1 MCKIDV
7 AALKRTRAYFQLC
20 LLLPGEYPEEAVACS
35 AAALNGLLYMVLT
48 IDDPGKSRYT
58 MSAPTYTR
66 YHRQEDRVLSHH
78 YTLLSQT

>member
-66 YHRQEDRVLSHH
+66 YHRQEDRVLSHR
-78 YTLLSQT
+78 YTLLSRT